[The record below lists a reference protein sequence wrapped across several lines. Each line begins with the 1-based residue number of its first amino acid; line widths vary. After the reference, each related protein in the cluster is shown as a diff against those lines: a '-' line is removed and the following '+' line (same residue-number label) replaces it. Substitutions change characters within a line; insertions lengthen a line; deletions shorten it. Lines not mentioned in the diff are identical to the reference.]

1 MSHTHT
7 PTSEFQEIFDNALKA
22 YQRRTK
28 EDLHVHPLA
37 ALLQTC
43 ESPSS
48 ILAVLQQQVQ
58 EPDRSQS
65 SNDRLTKWLNPTVS
79 VVCALSDALVKGA
92 GLVCFRIRICEV
104 CILMWI

>member
-1 MSHTHT
+1 M
-7 PTSEFQEIFDNALKA
+7 FDNALKA

-37 ALLQTC
+37 ALLQSC

-48 ILAVLQQQVQ
+48 ILTVLQERAQ
-58 EPDRSQS
+58 EPDRSQIG
-65 SNDRLTKWLNPTVS
+65 NDRLTKWLNPTVS
-79 VVCALSDALVKGA
+79 VVCALSDALVEGA
-92 GLVCFRIRICEV
+92 GLVCFRIRLCEV